1 MSRLTQLFL
10 QDRNGLMILVIILC
24 IILVAT
30 IIAWGTERYRLRR
43 QIQSLK
49 VEIECADTTIKRLLR
64 QTDWL
69 RRAKGV
75 PNPTIDFVKET
86 TCHQEVD
93 HHV

>member
-1 MSRLTQLFL
+1 MSRITQFFL
-10 QDRNGLMILVIILC
+10 QNSNGLMMLVTILC
-24 IILVAT
+24 IILIAT

-49 VEIECADTTIKRLLR
+49 TEIECADTTIKRLLH

-75 PNPTIDFVKET
+75 PNPKIDFIKET
-86 TCHQEVD
+86 TCHQEAD
-93 HHV
+93 HV

>member
-1 MSRLTQLFL
+1 MSRLT
-10 QDRNGLMILVIILC
+10 MILVIILC
-24 IILVAT
+24 VILIAT

-49 VEIECADTTIKRLLR
+49 TEIEYADAIIKRLLC

-75 PNPTIDFVKET
+75 PNPLIDFVKET

-93 HHV
+93 S